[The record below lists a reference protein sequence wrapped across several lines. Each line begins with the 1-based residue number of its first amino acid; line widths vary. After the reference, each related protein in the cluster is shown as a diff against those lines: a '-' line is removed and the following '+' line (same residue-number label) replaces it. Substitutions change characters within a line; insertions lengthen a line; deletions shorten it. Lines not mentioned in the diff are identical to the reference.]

1 MGVALSNEAKA
12 YPFSRLNVEPV
23 VNDVLGG
30 QPVLVVFD
38 ADSATGAVFD
48 REVDGRMLDFRL
60 ETSGGLTDM
69 RVVDE

>member
-1 MGVALSNEAKA
+1 M
-12 YPFSRLNVEPV
+12 